1 MQNEIACFHKQ
12 LGALKLILFRM
23 LGLVVLAGL
32 MTSCTSAPEVGTSD
46 WLVGTWSVTAS
57 NAGDTR
63 ITFNSDGTGLMQSNG
78 VQDTIDSWSL
88 SGTTVTVSNDKGTQK
103 MAISEMMPNSFVSTT
118 TGSVITFNRVTS

>member
-32 MTSCTSAPEVGTSD
+32 LTSCTSAPEVGTSD
-46 WLVGTWSVTAS
+46 WLVGTWSVTTPG
-57 NAGDTR
+57 AGDTR

-88 SGTTVTVSNDKGTQK
+88 SGTTVTLSNDKGTQQ

-118 TGSVITFNRVTS
+118 TSSVITFNRATS